1 MKHALF
7 CLSLAGTLVFSTQA
21 AFAQSAAADAI
32 TGVWETKS
40 GGYVQI
46 YRQGDV
52 FAGRI
57 VGSNDGKPRY
67 DKNNPD
73 KAKRDQRLLGQDILK
88 GLQYEG
94 DKAYGGGT
102 IYDPNNGK
110 TYKAKAELTGPDTL
124 DARGYIGV
132 SLIGKTQTWHR
143 IDPNN
148 EHVHGDTLNKPVGGA
163 SQ

>member
-21 AFAQSAAADAI
+21 AFAQSAGADAI

-57 VGSNDGKPRY
+57 VGSHDGKPRY

-73 KAKRDQRLLGQDILK
+73 KTKRDQRLLGQDILK
-88 GLQYEG
+88 GLKYEG
-94 DKAYGGGT
+94 DKQYGSGT

-143 IDPNN
+143 IDPTS
-148 EHVHGDTLNKPVGGA
+148 EHVHRETLNKPVGGA